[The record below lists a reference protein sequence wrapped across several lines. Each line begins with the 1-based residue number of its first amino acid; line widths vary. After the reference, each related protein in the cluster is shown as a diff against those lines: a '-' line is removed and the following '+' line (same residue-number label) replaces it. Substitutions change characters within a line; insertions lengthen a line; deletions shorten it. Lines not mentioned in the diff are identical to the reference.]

1 MDIRYMI
8 IRIPIGAPQGCV
20 LGPLLFFLLTYNNK
34 QSSSVS
40 LSLLMTQPSVTA
52 HSVAVKMVTSWLE
65 DNNLSLSFNVT
76 KTKDM
81 ILNYRKKQRSGHLPI
96 HIGEPETERCINF
109 RFLWVQITSF
119 ICQYHKV
126 CHNVMSIK
134 AKGRK
139 SI

>member
-1 MDIRYMI
+1 MDIRYMV
-8 IRIPIGAPQGCV
+8 IRLPTGAPQGCV
-20 LGPLLFFLLTYNNK
+20 LGPLLYFLLTYNNK

-40 LSLLMTQPSVTA
+40 LSLLMTQPSVTT

-65 DNNLSLSFNVT
+65 DNNLSLSFNVN

-96 HIGEPETERCINF
+96 HIGEAEAERCINF

-119 ICQYHKV
+119 TCQYHKV
-126 CHNVMSIK
+126 CHTVMSIK

>member
-1 MDIRYMI
+1 MDIRYMV
-8 IRIPIGAPQGCV
+8 IRLPTGAPQGCV
-20 LGPLLFFLLTYNNK
+20 LGPLLYFLLTYNNK

-65 DNNLSLSFNVT
+65 DNNLSLSFNVN

-96 HIGEPETERCINF
+96 KVGEPETERCINF

-126 CHNVMSIK
+126 CHNVTSIK